1 MCAINASYP
10 PKLKCKKGFEENGKE
25 WNILLSHY
33 SFNISLYGIQFFSIA
48 IADADLT
55 NILYKYIYMEDGG
68 AVTNFDM
75 E

>member
-1 MCAINASYP
+1 MCVRNASYP

-55 NILYKYIYMEDGG
+55 NIFINIYMEDGD